1 MRKNRALHQ
10 VLKTLVIGS
19 NILISSFF
27 MINCVDAQGLLVQAI
42 VLGFFSIGL
51 TKHLNS
57 TYVSAASA
65 FWFGW
70 ILLLLGTVS
79 YIDSG
84 DMDKF
89 GEIEVYYISTFHLST
104 FIGFLL
110 GSIRVSFYSKSSI
123 NHPLN
128 KLILSSK
135 YITEVVTDKLL
146 NILLIV
152 GLIFFAERVIRVGF
166 TINFFTDV
174 RTVHLERSF
183 NLFEW
188 FGRHLTVIIN
198 FCIIML
204 GVNQAVEGMQLK
216 KVGKVI
222 LFSAPLFLAS
232 GTRTFLIFPIL
243 GYLMS
248 FLLIRGAF
256 MKTSN
261 LKSVEIKSLLYLF
274 SIVLL
279 IFSIIGF
286 YRGGYGDEFSLYK
299 MIVSW
304 PVSTSFALDS
314 WLSVAETSSGTN
326 GLLTFEWFVKTLD
339 KVGIMNYSQEMEYMK
354 SVNSGFIESGNSAA
368 FIPKSIIP
376 DIIFDFGKNSVFIV
390 SIIMGFIL
398 QYGSLRFNGRGVV
411 LHTIAVLLTYS
422 AFSTIQGSFFG
433 SIFIITVFWS
443 IVFNKRVNLIMKKSN
458 KNT

>member
-1 MRKNRALHQ
+1 
-10 VLKTLVIGS
+10 
-19 NILISSFF
+19 
-27 MINCVDAQGLLVQAI
+27 MINCVDTQDLLVQAI
-42 VLGFFSIGL
+42 VLGFFSVGL

-57 TYVSAASA
+57 TYVSATSA
-65 FWFGW
+65 FWFSW
-70 ILLLLGTVS
+70 IVLLLGTVS

-89 GEIEVYYISTFHLST
+89 GVKEIYYISTFHSAA

-123 NHPLN
+123 KKPLN
-128 KLILSSK
+128 KLIVCSK
-135 YITEVVTDKLL
+135 YITERVTDKLL
-146 NILLIV
+146 NLLLIV
-152 GLIFFAERVIRVGF
+152 GLVFFAERVLRVGL
-166 TINFFTDV
+166 TINFFADV
-174 RTVHLERSF
+174 RMVYLERSF
-183 NLFEW
+183 NVFEW
-188 FGRHLTVIIN
+188 LGRHLSVIIN

-204 GVNQAVEGMQLK
+204 GVNQAIEGMQLK

-248 FLLIRGAF
+248 FLLIRGSF
-256 MKTSN
+256 MKKSN
-261 LKSVEIKSLLYLF
+261 LKFVEIKYLLYF
-274 SIVLL
+274 SSTVLL

-299 MIVSW
+299 TIVSW

-314 WLSVAETSSGTN
+314 WLSVAESSGGTN
-326 GLLTFEWFVKTLD
+326 GLLTFEWFAKTLD
-339 KVGIMNYSQEMEYMK
+339 KLGIMNYSQEMEYMK
-354 SVNSGFIESGNSAA
+354 SVNTEFIKSGNSAA

-390 SIIMGFIL
+390 SVILGFTL
-398 QYGSLRFNGRGVV
+398 QYGSLRFNGRGVI
-411 LHTIAVLLTYS
+411 LHTIAVLLMYS
-422 AFSTIQGSFFG
+422 AFSTIQGSFLG

-443 IVFNKRVNLIMKKSN
+443 IVFNKRVNVIMEKSN